1 MHKPLLQCYYCDY
14 VINQINVYGK
24 FNMFMAQDN
33 YKTKFIYIHIIHS
46 PYKCYDIKYFFNGV

>member
-24 FNMFMAQDN
+24 FYMFMAQDN
-33 YKTKFIYIHIIHS
+33 CKTKFIYIHIIHS
-46 PYKCYDIKYFFNGV
+46 PYKCYDIKDFFNGV